1 MDDGRTSLPANWAD
15 RCTFACSACDDFTGT
30 STFEFNVHLNE
41 AHPGFVDPAGGNGRY
56 TMSENVAHQCCACDS
71 WLPWTSLMLE
81 SHLRDK
87 HRLTLAEYA
96 RGNAEGILRQMEF
109 PEADGAKA
117 DAKAAGRRGSSSPAE
132 WFDQGPIV

>member
-1 MDDGRTSLPANWAD
+1 M
-15 RCTFACSACDDFTGT
+15 
-30 STFEFNVHLNE
+30 E
-41 AHPGFVDPAGGNGRY
+41 PAGGKGRY
-56 TMSENVAHQCCACDS
+56 TMSEKVAHQCCACDS